1 MELPKLKKIDL
12 DKPKKKRILLLSDD
26 MRLHSGVGTMSKE
39 IVLNSCDKFDWIQV
53 GGAINHPD
61 KGKRIDIST
70 DVQKETGI
78 EDASVV
84 VYPFDGYGNA
94 DFVRELVVREK
105 IDIVMHFT
113 DPRFWGWLY
122 NMEHE
127 LRQKTPLI
135 YLNIWDDLPFPH
147 WNENAYESCDLLM
160 AISKQT
166 YNINKH
172 VCQRKPRI
180 EGVDLTYLPH
190 GIPHDKFFPID
201 ENHTEFSKYYD
212 FREKL
217 TKKIGIDPE
226 FIFFFNSRNIRRK
239 GVSNLILAYK
249 LFCSKIGEDAN
260 ETCLLLHCDRSDPNG
275 TDLTAVWKALAPECN
290 VKFTDQKFP
299 TNELNYLYNMA
310 NVTCQPSTAEGFG
323 LSVCESLMTG
333 TPVIASCIG
342 GLQDQLGFKKENG
355 EYVTVKDFTD
365 EWPSNS
371 DGRYKEHGEWA
382 FPLWPIHTLQGS
394 PPTPYI
400 YDSIVKIT
408 DIRDNLLE
416 TYALGEDELKRR
428 GKLGREY
435 VTDPKI
441 RMTAKMM
448 GKDFVSQV
456 ETMLENW
463 KPRKRF
469 SIANSSSSYSNITYP
484 GGIIIKN
491 KL

>member
-53 GGAINHPD
+53 GGAIKHPD
-61 KGKRIDIST
+61 AGKRIDIST

-94 DFVRELVVREK
+94 DFVRELLVREK

-122 NMEHE
+122 NIEHE

-201 ENHTEFSKYYD
+201 ENHIEFSKYYD

-217 TKKIGIDPE
+217 TKI
-226 FIFFFNSRNIRRK
+226 
-239 GVSNLILAYK
+239 
-249 LFCSKIGEDAN
+249 
-260 ETCLLLHCDRSDPNG
+260 
-275 TDLTAVWKALAPECN
+275 
-290 VKFTDQKFP
+290 
-299 TNELNYLYNMA
+299 
-310 NVTCQPSTAEGFG
+310 
-323 LSVCESLMTG
+323 
-333 TPVIASCIG
+333 
-342 GLQDQLGFKKENG
+342 
-355 EYVTVKDFTD
+355 
-365 EWPSNS
+365 
-371 DGRYKEHGEWA
+371 
-382 FPLWPIHTLQGS
+382 
-394 PPTPYI
+394 
-400 YDSIVKIT
+400 
-408 DIRDNLLE
+408 
-416 TYALGEDELKRR
+416 
-428 GKLGREY
+428 
-435 VTDPKI
+435 
-441 RMTAKMM
+441 
-448 GKDFVSQV
+448 
-456 ETMLENW
+456 
-463 KPRKRF
+463 
-469 SIANSSSSYSNITYP
+469 
-484 GGIIIKN
+484 
-491 KL
+491 